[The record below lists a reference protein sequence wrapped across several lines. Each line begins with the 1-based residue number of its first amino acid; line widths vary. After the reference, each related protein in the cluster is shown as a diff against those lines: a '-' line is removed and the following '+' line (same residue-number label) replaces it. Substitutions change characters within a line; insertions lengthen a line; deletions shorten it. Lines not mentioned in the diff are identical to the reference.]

1 MILAPSGGQQPAFGS
16 LSLAP
21 GCGRRYSPGW
31 QQAQLAVGRVAS
43 VGDELANAASEAV
56 VFMVA
61 VFDEG
66 SPPEDVL
73 RAALSDDF
81 AYEDRRRGWT
91 FPDADAEYYPKVLLS
106 IWQTGAAG
114 QPRWDHE
121 TLAVRGDRFAAIVLK
136 IDYGNGMVTESIHVF
151 GFDAT
156 LSLLQRDVDFD
167 LDDVDGAVAELDR
180 LYRQSDKS

>member
-1 MILAPSGGQQPAFGS
+1 M
-16 LSLAP
+16 
-21 GCGRRYSPGW
+21 
-31 QQAQLAVGRVAS
+31 AVGRVAS
-43 VGDELANAASEAV
+43 VGEVPANAASEAV

-61 VFDEG
+61 VFAEG

-91 FPDADAEYYPKVLLS
+91 FPDADAEFYPKVLLS

-114 QPRWDHE
+114 QPRWDLE
-121 TLAVRGDRFAAIVLK
+121 TLAVRGERFAAIVLK

-180 LYRQSDKS
+180 LYSQSEKS

>member
-1 MILAPSGGQQPAFGS
+1 M
-16 LSLAP
+16 
-21 GCGRRYSPGW
+21 
-31 QQAQLAVGRVAS
+31 AVGRVAS
-43 VGDELANAASEAV
+43 VGDEPSNAASDAV
-56 VFMVA
+56 LFMVA
-61 VFDEG
+61 VFAEG

-91 FPDADAEYYPKVLLS
+91 FPDADAESYPKVILS

-114 QPRWDHE
+114 QPRWDVE
-121 TLAVRGDRFAAIVLK
+121 TLAVRGERFAAIVLQ

-151 GFDAT
+151 GLDAT
-156 LSLLQRDVDFD
+156 LSLVQCDVDFD

-180 LYRQSDKS
+180 LYRQSEKS

>member
-16 LSLAP
+16 LSLTP

-61 VFDEG
+61 VFAEG

-180 LYRQSDKS
+180 LDRQSEKS

>member
-1 MILAPSGGQQPAFGS
+1 M
-16 LSLAP
+16 
-21 GCGRRYSPGW
+21 
-31 QQAQLAVGRVAS
+31 AVGRVAS
-43 VGDELANAASEAV
+43 VGEVPANAASEAV

-61 VFDEG
+61 VFAEG

-91 FPDADAEYYPKVLLS
+91 FPDADAEFYPKVLLS

-114 QPRWDHE
+114 QPRWDLE
-121 TLAVRGDRFAAIVLK
+121 TLAVRGEQFAAIVLK
-136 IDYGNGMVTESIHVF
+136 IDYGNGMVTEYIHVF

-156 LSLLQRDVDFD
+156 LSLVQRDVDFD

-180 LYRQSDKS
+180 LYSQSEKS